1 MVPIGMELRS
11 GQNALENTGVVVISA
26 ARVDENFGERSVIP
40 ICKSDEN
47 HTSEF
52 VSH

>member
-11 GQNALENTGVVVISA
+11 GQNVFENTGAVVISA
-26 ARVDENFGERSVIP
+26 ARVDENFGDRSVIP
-40 ICKSDEN
+40 ICKSHEN

-52 VSH
+52 VAH